1 MKLTAFLPRLVLR
14 WCYAS
19 SAEGRTVFGAVS
31 GPEFVPGAPYVVGRL
46 VVRFQVGRVF
56 AQSWT
61 KFVV

>member
-1 MKLTAFLPRLVLR
+1 MKLTAFLPTSCAPLVLCFQRR
-14 WCYAS
+14 W
-19 SAEGRTVFGAVS
+19 RTVFGAVS
-31 GPEFVPGAPYVVGRL
+31 GPEFVPGAPYVVGHL